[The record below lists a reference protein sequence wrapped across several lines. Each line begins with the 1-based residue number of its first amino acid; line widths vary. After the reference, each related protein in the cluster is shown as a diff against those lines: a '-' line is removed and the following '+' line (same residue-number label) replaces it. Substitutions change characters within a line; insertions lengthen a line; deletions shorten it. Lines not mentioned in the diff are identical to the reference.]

1 MYLIAIHVPIYTDGS
16 RTLVASDWRRDLIML
31 RDSLQNRFGQLLV
44 IAPSIP
50 IATARIEQLLE
61 EVTEANDG
69 IRLVPSFPLN
79 SRARD
84 YWFRYRKVW
93 LSALRE
99 HVAKSQVVHAG
110 LDDLYRPISFDGF
123 REALRQNKPTVFV
136 QDTDIAMQHRELT
149 ANAGWIQRIKS
160 IAYSKLFERW
170 VRWSVARADL
180 SLLKGSTL
188 TSRYGRF
195 AKYAREFQHTMHSIR
210 DVIDEAELES
220 RLKSSAGP
228 LRFVYCGRW
237 VPRKGLERSIKLV
250 ALVRA
255 LGVDVEFDLIGDGPC
270 RADLESQLVAAGLNG
285 KARLCGSVLY
295 GPELLKRLSTYDAM
309 LFTPTAE
316 DTPRMIFDGYAAGL
330 PLVAGTIA
338 YTRERAESERATV
351 LLPDDDR
358 EASRVIV
365 DLARDRNRLSIL
377 TRNARRAGVES
388 AFENWFRRRADW
400 TFEAVERHR
409 TC

>member
-1 MYLIAIHVPIYTDGS
+1 
-16 RTLVASDWRRDLIML
+16 
-31 RDSLQNRFGQLLV
+31 
-44 IAPSIP
+44 
-50 IATARIEQLLE
+50 LLE
-61 EVTEANDG
+61 EVTDASDG
-69 IRLVPSFPLN
+69 IRLVPSFPFH

-99 HVAKSQVVHAG
+99 RVAESQVVHAG

-149 ANAGWIQRIKS
+149 ANAGWIQRIKA
-160 IAYSKLFERW
+160 IAYSKLFERC

-195 AKYAREFQHTMHSIR
+195 AKNTREFQHTMHSIC

-220 RLKSSAGP
+220 RLESSAGP
-228 LRFVYCGRW
+228 LRLVYCGRW

-270 RADLESQLVAAGLNG
+270 RADLESELVAAGLNG
-285 KARLCGSVLY
+285 KVRLHGSVLY
-295 GPELLKRLSTYDAM
+295 GPDLLKRLSSYDAL

-330 PLVAGTIA
+330 PLVSATIA
-338 YTRERAESERATV
+338 YTRERAESEGATV
-351 LLPDDDR
+351 LLPADDR

-365 DLARDRNRLSIL
+365 DLARDRGRLSIL
-377 TRNARRAGVES
+377 SRNARRAGVES

-400 TFEAVERHR
+400 TIEAVERHKTR
-409 TC
+409 